1 MLTGGGDTTDRK
13 SQTGILIF
21 LGDTLVAWSS
31 KKQQTLARSST
42 EAEYRAIATTVEE
55 LEGIKALLTELGVEV
70 ETPLKILTDN
80 KGASF
85 IANNPIGHMKLKHV
99 AMDLGFIR
107 ERTDNG
113 TLTVDHIPGKLQ
125 KADILTKALRPKP
138 FKELQSKLVGDSP
151 QV

>member
-1 MLTGGGDTTDRK
+1 M
-13 SQTGILIF
+13 
-21 LGDTLVAWSS
+21 
-31 KKQQTLARSST
+31 ARSST

-55 LEGIKALLTELGVEV
+55 LEGVKSLLTELGIEV
-70 ETPLKILTDN
+70 KLPLKILTDN

-107 ERTDNG
+107 ERTEKG
-113 TLTVDHIPGKLQ
+113 SLTVEHIPGALQ

-138 FKELQSKLVGDSP
+138 FKDLQCKLVGEPP